1 MLLDMKIY
9 FFFKKNN
16 NNKGKLIESKK
27 EFLNNFVINN
37 KLNINDNS

>member
-1 MLLDMKIY
+1 MKIY

>member
-1 MLLDMKIY
+1 MKIY
-9 FFFKKNN
+9 FFLKKNN
-16 NNKGKLIESKK
+16 NNKGKLIESQK